1 MSCFDLTHA
10 PAHQKPFFLRTR
22 YTAVYE
28 YAAPSA
34 VHPVPVQIFY
44 AIDRDIGTIC
54 VVTDCEAEETTIQNT
69 EESISQI
76 GTLDLKKTLLNV
88 GPYISVVIAREL
100 AFLLPFSRLP
110 SRGCW
115 MVLREHTH
123 VVGRWPRCWW

>member
-1 MSCFDLTHA
+1 M
-10 PAHQKPFFLRTR
+10 
-22 YTAVYE
+22 YE

-76 GTLDLKKTLLNV
+76 GTLDLQKNV
-88 GPYISVVIAREL
+88 IECGTTY
-100 AFLLPFSRLP
+100 
-110 SRGCW
+110 
-115 MVLREHTH
+115 
-123 VVGRWPRCWW
+123 